1 MAYNDSKSIFNS
13 TNNRG
18 LATILDNTGIL
29 KQADQ
34 MEARA
39 ARKALEEQERRKR
52 KEDQAEKLKNAES
65 WRYYTPALSEQY
77 KGILDDL
84 KGDKIDIFTAQSRLA
99 EYADS
104 ARASMQMQAEFK
116 DAQADWAKNSKVQG
130 AEQWFIDKYHSD
142 PSLDGLKKAQQQGV
156 NRYGF
161 LDEEGGSQYINTT
174 QAFKD
179 VIDKSLDGWVEK
191 ELSNPGAKSV
201 VARGLMQF
209 KENRQSS
216 KLRSYAEVDPK
227 TGEIMVKDID
237 KLFDAGVV
245 NLFTEDPYTGRV
257 LEDRALALQAAAE
270 KTGQKI
276 SIEEAKGVA
285 LREILKPYG
294 SQGKVTNEDVVN
306 LRNFSSPSASG
317 SGGGSRGSK
326 EDSPA
331 ERLYKVFKSRGAGQ
345 GFTEGEER
353 TYTQEYLNRMGIR
366 GDAAKKL
373 LGKKFFQSDELKG
386 LKMKDGTTFGRII
399 YRPGENRSIARVEII
414 GKPTPYT
421 DPRTGEKKFK
431 ENRTWQ
437 ELSLSQLQKSLDK
450 TVYKEIEEIARG
462 EGRLDEFGNF
472 IFGNFEEEVANTL
485 NK

>member
-39 ARKALEEQERRKR
+39 ARKVLEEQERQKR

-65 WRYYTPALSEQY
+65 WRYYTPALSDQY

-84 KGDKIDIFTAQSRLA
+84 KGEKIDIFTAQSRLA

-116 DAQADWAKNSKVQG
+116 DAQADWAKNNKVQG

-227 TGEIMVKDID
+227 TGDITVKDID

-245 NLFTEDPYTGRV
+245 NLFTEDPYTGRI
-257 LEDRALALQAAAE
+257 LEDRALALQSAVE
-270 KTGQKI
+270 KAGQKI

-294 SQGKVTNEDVVN
+294 SQGKVTNENVVQM
-306 LRNFSSPSASG
+306 RNFSSPSASG
-317 SGGGSRGSK
+317 SGGGSREPS
-326 EDSPA
+326 EEAS
-331 ERLYKVFKSRGAGQ
+331 RLYNVFKSRGAGQ

-399 YRPGENRSIARVEII
+399 YRPGENRSIARVEIV
-414 GKPTPYT
+414 GKPTEYVGPK
-421 DPRTGEKKFK
+421 GERLFK

-450 TVYKEIEEIARG
+450 TVYKEIEQIARR
-462 EGRLDEFGNF
+462 EGRIDEFGNF
-472 IFGNFEEEVANTL
+472 VFDSDLTKF